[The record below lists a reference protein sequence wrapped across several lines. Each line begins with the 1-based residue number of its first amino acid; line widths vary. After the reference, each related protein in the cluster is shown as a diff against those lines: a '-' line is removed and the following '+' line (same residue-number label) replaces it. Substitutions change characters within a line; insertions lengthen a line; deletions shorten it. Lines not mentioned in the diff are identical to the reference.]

1 MGSIHSLY
9 ELDITITS
17 AQKQNAGFES
27 STYALVEFH

>member
-17 AQKQNAGFES
+17 ATQNAGFES